1 MIRRLRKTTL
11 LFMITIG
18 VISIDACRK
27 NYDATAEDMSEYGWV
42 LYTAEDYLSSNEW
55 FKSSIVE
62 NDKWK
67 DGYNG
72 LGWSYAKLMV
82 IDTSIAHFITGLA
95 TEKDK
100 WMTTDVQSEILAGL
114 VFAYH
119 AKGLDAAAVTYGRAF
134 IDSTAKPLTPGWIF
148 SHDSLLN
155 HLDVR
160 ITLASS
166 YFAVGKFDSA
176 SFQVQIVLDSLNSSV
191 IAISDTSLEG
201 RRKMPEQISSL
212 QTSLLKQ

>member
-55 FKSSIVE
+55 FNSSIVE

-201 RRKMPEQISSL
+201 RRKMAEQISSL

>member
-55 FKSSIVE
+55 FNSSIVE

-191 IAISDTSLEG
+191 IAISDTSLEV
-201 RRKMPEQISSL
+201 RRKMAEQISSL

>member
-55 FKSSIVE
+55 FNSSIVE

-119 AKGLDAAAVTYGRAF
+119 AKGLDDAAVTYGRAF
-134 IDSTAKPLTPGWIF
+134 IDSTAKPLTPGWMF
-148 SHDSLLN
+148 SHDSLIN

-176 SFQVQIVLDSLNSSV
+176 SLQVQIVLDSLNSSV

-201 RRKMPEQISSL
+201 RRKMAEQISSL

>member
-1 MIRRLRKTTL
+1 MEWQGPKRCSGCFWYIFYTFINGRRTQSNQENNAITMIRRLRKTTL

-27 NYDATAEDMSEYGWV
+27 NYDATAEDMTEYGWV

-55 FKSSIVE
+55 FNSSIVE

-95 TEKDK
+95 TEEDK
-100 WMTTDVQSEILAGL
+100 WLTTDVQSEILAGL

-119 AKGLDAAAVTYGRAF
+119 AKGLDASVVTYG
-134 IDSTAKPLTPGWIF
+134 L
-148 SHDSLLN
+148 SLI
-155 HLDVR
+155 H
-160 ITLASS
+160 I
-166 YFAVGKFDSA
+166 
-176 SFQVQIVLDSLNSSV
+176 
-191 IAISDTSLEG
+191 
-201 RRKMPEQISSL
+201 
-212 QTSLLKQ
+212 

>member
-1 MIRRLRKTTL
+1 MRKRLHKTTL
-11 LFMITIG
+11 LFMIAIG
-18 VISIDACRK
+18 VISMDACRK
-27 NYDATAEDMSEYGWV
+27 NYDATAEDMTEYGWV
-42 LYTAEDYLSSNEW
+42 LYTAGDYLSSNEW

-82 IDTSIAHFITGLA
+82 MDTSITHFITGLA
-95 TEKDK
+95 TEEDK
-100 WMTTDVQSEILAGL
+100 WLTTDVQSEILAGL
-114 VFAYH
+114 VFSYH
-119 AKGLDAAAVTYGRAF
+119 AKGIDTSVLAYGRAF
-134 IDSTAKPLTPGWIF
+134 IDSTAKPLTPGWMF
-148 SHDSLLN
+148 SHDSLIN

-160 ITLASS
+160 ITLAAS

-176 SFQVQIVLDSLNSSV
+176 SLQVQIVLDSLNSSV

-201 RRKMPEQISSL
+201 RRKMAEQISSL

>member
-27 NYDATAEDMSEYGWV
+27 NYDATAEDMTEYGWV

-82 IDTSIAHFITGLA
+82 IDTSIAHFITGLE
-95 TEKDK
+95 TEEDK
-100 WMTTDVQSEILAGL
+100 WLTTDVQSEILAGL

-119 AKGLDAAAVTYGRAF
+119 AKGLD
-134 IDSTAKPLTPGWIF
+134 WIF
-148 SHDSLLN
+148 THDSLLN

-176 SFQVQIVLDSLNSSV
+176 SLQVQIVLDSLNSSV

-201 RRKMPEQISSL
+201 RRKMAEQISSL

>member
-176 SFQVQIVLDSLNSSV
+176 SLQVQIVLDSLNSSV

-201 RRKMPEQISSL
+201 RRKMAEQISSL

>member
-11 LFMITIG
+11 LFMLTIG

-27 NYDATAEDMSEYGWV
+27 NYDATAEDMTEYGWV

-55 FKSSIVE
+55 FNSSIVE

-176 SFQVQIVLDSLNSSV
+176 SLQVQIVLDSLNSSV

-201 RRKMPEQISSL
+201 RRKMAEQISSL

>member
-27 NYDATAEDMSEYGWV
+27 NYDATAEDMTEYGWV

-55 FKSSIVE
+55 FNSSIVE

-134 IDSTAKPLTPGWIF
+134 IDSTAKPLTPGWMF
-148 SHDSLLN
+148 SHDSLIN

-201 RRKMPEQISSL
+201 RRKMAEQISSL

>member
-55 FKSSIVE
+55 FNSSIVE

-176 SFQVQIVLDSLNSSV
+176 SLQVQIVLDSLNSSV

-201 RRKMPEQISSL
+201 RRKMAEQISSL

>member
-11 LFMITIG
+11 LFMIAIG

-134 IDSTAKPLTPGWIF
+134 IDSTAKPLTPGWMF
-148 SHDSLLN
+148 SHDSLIN

-176 SFQVQIVLDSLNSSV
+176 SLQVQIVLDSLNSSV
-191 IAISDTSLEG
+191 IAISDTSLDG
-201 RRKMPEQISSL
+201 RRKMAAQISSL

>member
-27 NYDATAEDMSEYGWV
+27 NYDATAEDMTEYGWV
-42 LYTAEDYLSSNEW
+42 LYTAEDYLSSNAW
-55 FKSSIVE
+55 FNSSIVE

-95 TEKDK
+95 TEEDK

-134 IDSTAKPLTPGWIF
+134 IDSTAKPLTPGWVF

-176 SFQVQIVLDSLNSSV
+176 SLQVQIVLDSLNSSV

-201 RRKMPEQISSL
+201 RRKMAEQISSL

>member
-27 NYDATAEDMSEYGWV
+27 NYDATAEDMTEYGWV

-55 FKSSIVE
+55 FNSSIVE

-100 WMTTDVQSEILAGL
+100 WMTTDVQSEIFAGL

-201 RRKMPEQISSL
+201 RRKMAEQISSL

>member
-27 NYDATAEDMSEYGWV
+27 NYDATAEDMTEYGWV

-82 IDTSIAHFITGLA
+82 IDTSIAHFITGLE
-95 TEKDK
+95 TEEDK
-100 WMTTDVQSEILAGL
+100 WLTTDVQSEILAGL

-119 AKGLDAAAVTYGRAF
+119 AKGLDDAAVTYGRAF
-134 IDSTAKPLTPGWIF
+134 I
-148 SHDSLLN
+148 
-155 HLDVR
+155 R

-176 SFQVQIVLDSLNSSV
+176 SLQVQIVLDSLNSSV

-201 RRKMPEQISSL
+201 RRKMAEQISSL
-212 QTSLLKQ
+212 QSSLLKQ

>member
-55 FKSSIVE
+55 FNSSIVE

-134 IDSTAKPLTPGWIF
+134 IDSTAKPLTPGWMF
-148 SHDSLLN
+148 SHDSLIN

-201 RRKMPEQISSL
+201 RRKMAEQISSL

>member
-27 NYDATAEDMSEYGWV
+27 NYDATAEDMTEYGWV

-176 SFQVQIVLDSLNSSV
+176 SLQVQIVLDSLNSSV

-201 RRKMPEQISSL
+201 RRKMAEQISSL

>member
-27 NYDATAEDMSEYGWV
+27 NYDATAEDMTEYGWV

-201 RRKMPEQISSL
+201 RRKMAEQISSL

>member
-27 NYDATAEDMSEYGWV
+27 NYDATAEDMTEYGWV

-55 FKSSIVE
+55 FNSSIVE

-134 IDSTAKPLTPGWIF
+134 IDSTAKPLTPGWMF
-148 SHDSLLN
+148 SHDSLIN

-176 SFQVQIVLDSLNSSV
+176 SLQVQIVLDSLNSSV

-201 RRKMPEQISSL
+201 RRKMAEQISSL

>member
-27 NYDATAEDMSEYGWV
+27 NYDATAEDMTEYGWV

-55 FKSSIVE
+55 FNSSIVE

-201 RRKMPEQISSL
+201 RRKMAEQISSL

>member
-11 LFMITIG
+11 LFMIAIG

-55 FKSSIVE
+55 FNSSIVE

-119 AKGLDAAAVTYGRAF
+119 AKGVDAAAVTYGRAF

-201 RRKMPEQISSL
+201 RRKMAEQISSL

>member
-27 NYDATAEDMSEYGWV
+27 NYDATAEDMTEYGWV

-55 FKSSIVE
+55 FNSSIVE

-119 AKGLDAAAVTYGRAF
+119 AKGLDASVVTYGRAF
-134 IDSTAKPLTPGWIF
+134 IDSTAKPLTPGWMF
-148 SHDSLLN
+148 SHDSLIN

-201 RRKMPEQISSL
+201 RRKMAEQISSL

>member
-1 MIRRLRKTTL
+1 
-11 LFMITIG
+11 
-18 VISIDACRK
+18 
-27 NYDATAEDMSEYGWV
+27 
-42 LYTAEDYLSSNEW
+42 
-55 FKSSIVE
+55 
-62 NDKWK
+62 
-67 DGYNG
+67 
-72 LGWSYAKLMV
+72 MV
-82 IDTSIAHFITGLA
+82 IDTSIAHFITGLS
-95 TEKDK
+95 TEEDK
-100 WMTTDVQSEILAGL
+100 WLTTDVQSEILAGL

-119 AKGLDAAAVTYGRAF
+119 AKGLDASAVTYGRAF
-134 IDSTAKPLTPGWIF
+134 IDSTVKPLTPGWVF

-176 SFQVQIVLDSLNSSV
+176 SLQVQIVLDSLNSSV

-201 RRKMPEQISSL
+201 RRKMAEQISSL

>member
-55 FKSSIVE
+55 FNSSIVE

-82 IDTSIAHFITGLA
+82 IDTSIAHFITGLS
-95 TEKDK
+95 TEEDK
-100 WMTTDVQSEILAGL
+100 WLTTDVQSEILAGL

-201 RRKMPEQISSL
+201 RRKMAEQISSL

>member
-27 NYDATAEDMSEYGWV
+27 NYDATAEDMTEYGWV

-55 FKSSIVE
+55 FNSSIVE

-176 SFQVQIVLDSLNSSV
+176 SLQVQIVLDSLNSSV

-201 RRKMPEQISSL
+201 RRKMAEQISSL

>member
-27 NYDATAEDMSEYGWV
+27 NYDATAEDMTEYGWV

-82 IDTSIAHFITGLA
+82 IDTSIAHFITGLE
-95 TEKDK
+95 TEEDK
-100 WMTTDVQSEILAGL
+100 WLTTDVQSEILAGL

-119 AKGLDAAAVTYGRAF
+119 AKGSDAAAVTYGRAF

-176 SFQVQIVLDSLNSSV
+176 SLQVQIVLDSLNSSV

-201 RRKMPEQISSL
+201 RRKMAEQISSL